1 MANKVLKTL
10 SNNIGF
16 KILAVFFAFTL
27 WITVYNLEDPTK
39 TKTLTINVTVT
50 NKEFVENLG
59 KYYEIQE
66 GTSRVSFSV
75 TAARSILDKLDE
87 SDFTAVANME

>member
-16 KILAVFFAFTL
+16 KILAVIFAFTL

-39 TKTLTINVTVT
+39 TKTLTVNVTVT
-50 NKEFVENLG
+50 KKDIDNIRLALNRDEDDSYFDWEDPNDVGEAIETL
-59 KYYEIQE
+59 IQE
-66 GTSRVSFSV
+66 VLSYMV
-75 TAARSILDKLDE
+75 
-87 SDFTAVANME
+87 